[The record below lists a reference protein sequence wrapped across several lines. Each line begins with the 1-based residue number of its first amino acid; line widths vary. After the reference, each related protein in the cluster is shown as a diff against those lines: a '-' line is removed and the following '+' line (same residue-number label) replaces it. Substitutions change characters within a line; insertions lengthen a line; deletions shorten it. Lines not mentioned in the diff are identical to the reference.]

1 MKKYSRVSLR
11 GASKARR
18 SNLRSARR
26 LLRPLWGLAM
36 TVVFL
41 FTYTAFAFASD
52 PVNVSSL
59 KKLPIQYNGR
69 VQPLESLAI
78 DLAETVHGRKTVLG
92 HSSLSFL
99 LELLAK
105 PDVWYQK
112 PIVKIGFLPFKRQ
125 AGLDTTRNYYSL
137 NELET
142 SVGVQ
147 KLFDEVVAK
156 SERGE
161 DLLPVDRKIQ
171 SARNAF
177 LMANALL
184 TGDILKIAPPPGR
197 PSLGQAAPAPGTGED
212 WLSVRELAER
222 PDEKNAAILEFLRQV
237 MDSYAKNDQAAF
249 DQAVNQLETALRE
262 INPNAWNAGW
272 KLDLEIMYHAFQPFR
287 WAWVF
292 YLVSGL
298 LFIFGWRLEKNSLR
312 RIGTGAFVI
321 AFLCHTAGL
330 VLRILVLSRPP
341 VSNMYESV
349 VFMSWMVS
357 VFALVLAGVLK
368 RMLLINVS
376 AFVGA
381 AILIL
386 GSLMPFDPSL
396 DVLVPVLRSN
406 YWLTIHVL
414 TIVSSYGAFA
424 LAMGV
429 AHVALGHFIRESTPR
444 APRSHAKIKDLTH
457 LVYRSIQV
465 GVILLAAG
473 TILGGVWANESWGR
487 FWGWDPKETWA
498 LISLLGYLALL
509 HARFIGWVKD
519 FGLSVGAVLCFML
532 IVMTWYGVNFVLGRG
547 LHSYGFGAGGG
558 QWVTLF
564 LVAEFIYLFLAWRKV
579 SRPSVRV

>member
-1 MKKYSRVSLR
+1 MKKHRVPIFIF
-11 GASKARR
+11 GVIAFFGITAS
-18 SNLRSARR
+18 
-26 LLRPLWGLAM
+26 AM
-36 TVVFL
+36 
-41 FTYTAFAFASD
+41 ASD
-52 PVNVSSL
+52 PVNISSL

-78 DLAETVHGRKTVLG
+78 DLAEAVHGREKVLG

-137 NELET
+137 SELET
-142 SVGVQ
+142 SAGVQ
-147 KLFDEVVAK
+147 KLFDELVAK
-156 SERGE
+156 SDRGE
-161 DLLPVDRKIQ
+161 DLLPIDRKIQ

-184 TGDILKIAPPPGR
+184 TGDILKIAPP
-197 PSLGQAAPAPGTGED
+197 APGTGQD

-222 PDEKNAAILEFLRQV
+222 PDEKNAAILEFFRQV

-249 DQAVNQLETALRE
+249 DQSVNQLQTALRE
-262 INPNAWNAGW
+262 LNPNVWNAGW
-272 KLDLEIMYHAFQPFR
+272 KLDLEIVYHSFQPFR

-292 YLVSGL
+292 YLISGL
-298 LFIFGWRLEKNSLR
+298 LMVFGWRLEKNSLSQ
-312 RIGTGAFVI
+312 IGVAVFVI

-330 VLRILVLSRPP
+330 VLRVLVLSRPP
-341 VSNMYESV
+341 VSNMFESV

-357 VFALVLAGVLK
+357 VFALVLAGVLR

-386 GSLMPFDPSL
+386 GSLMPFDPTL

-424 LAMGV
+424 LAMGT
-429 AHVALGHFIRESTPR
+429 AHVALGHYIFAPR
-444 APRSHAKIKDLTH
+444 AHAKIKDLTQ
-457 LVYRSIQV
+457 LVYRSVQV

-519 FGLSVGAVLCFML
+519 FGLAMGAVLCFML

-558 QWVTLF
+558 HWVTLF
-564 LVAEFIYLFLAWRKV
+564 LAAEFIYLFLVWRKV